1 MRTTLHFTFDGVSSE
16 DYGLMI
22 YYIGDPGV
30 IEENVWEADII
41 EERLSTRF
49 DPIHYG
55 VNINKSKTLELII
68 GSENY
73 IDRETVEEILDW
85 FTSHNTY
92 KWLEFDQDDL
102 SDWRYKVLFS
112 NIQMVG
118 VNGLPFAF
126 RCDVTFDSQYAY
138 EYPTAFVYDIENGQV
153 KDARGNLADYATL
166 VNSGKHYGYYY
177 PKMTIEIAE
186 GCDRFTI
193 ANETDNPERKFILN
207 IPNNFATDDGS
218 DKFIA
223 TVDNKNQIM
232 SCNCSNVNIYKQFGD
247 KINDDAVKF
256 IGNHYFVR
264 LLKGDNKLTFE
275 GSGTVTFNC
284 EFLRKVGA

>member
-1 MRTTLHFTFDGVSSE
+1 MVKTFNFTFDGVSSE
-16 DYGLMI
+16 DYDLMI

-30 IEENVWEADII
+30 VEENVWEADII

-55 VNINKSKTLELII
+55 LNINKSRTLQFTI
-68 GSENY
+68 GSRNY
-73 IDRETVEEILDW
+73 IDRDIVEEILDW
-85 FTSHNTY
+85 LTSHNTY
-92 KWLEFDQDDL
+92 KWLEFDQDDM
-102 SDWRYKVLFS
+102 SDWRYKVIFS
-112 NIQMVG
+112 NVQMVG

-126 RCDVTFDSQYAY
+126 KCDVTFDSQYAY
-138 EYPTAFVYDIENGQV
+138 EYPTTFTYSIENGKI
-153 KDARGNLADYATL
+153 KDSRGELQDYAILT
-166 VNSGKHYGYYY
+166 NNGKHFGYFY
-177 PKMTIEIAE
+177 PKMKLEIAD
-186 GCDRFTI
+186 GCKKFCIT
-193 ANETDNPERKFILN
+193 NLTDNENRKFILN
-207 IPNNFATDDGS
+207 IPQDFATSDGS
-218 DKFIA
+218 GKFIA

-264 LLKGDNKLTFE
+264 LLKGDNKLAFE
-275 GSGTVTFNC
+275 GSGTVTFTC